1 MPDPKTPQFT
11 DRVARGLPFL
21 VAVSGGAALVYES
34 VWMRSFG
41 LIFGNTTDAVAMVL
55 AVFMGGLALGSAL
68 VARRRSP
75 DPLRTYAF
83 LELAIGG
90 AAILTLPLLR
100 ALPWVYGA
108 LAGRLGLEG
117 PLELAGRVILAA
129 IVLLP
134 ATVLL
139 GMTVPL
145 AVATLASAGRPTRAS
160 FGSLYLLNTVGGAVG
175 VALGAFLLVP
185 VLGVRGTLVVAALG
199 SLSVGAVALR
209 WRRKAGLIAPVRA
222 SPSGEAS
229 TGTEERTPEAPD
241 TGAAAARHARILTLG
256 AALAAASGASTFGVE
271 VLWARSYA
279 LIIGS
284 SVYAFNVMLLAVLLG
299 IAGGAAL
306 YGRVRPR
313 LTRPVRAV
321 GVLFGVAGAAVLA
334 GQWVIG
340 QLPEVYLGVLGVLPV
355 SFAAHQLAG
364 LLLCLATML
373 PVTLVLGMTFP
384 ILMHLVDSGG
394 RSAQEA
400 SGRLY
405 AWNTG
410 GAIAGALLVDLLLVP
425 RLGLQPPYLVFAALL
440 LGGGAWALAETTAW
454 PPAIKVVAPAAL
466 VAILLVL
473 APRWTPWDPVLM
485 SSGVHRYG
493 LEWRDR
499 VDSVFDL
506 GTWLREQQE
515 LVFYREG
522 SEAVVAVS
530 KTDTGRHFLSVN
542 GKTDAGSGEDDVVTQ
557 RFIAHVPMLLHR
569 DPRRALVIGW
579 GAGATA
585 ASAGLYPLESL
596 ECVEI
601 EPAVYEAA
609 SFFDEISGDVR
620 RDERFTI
627 TFRDGRNRLLR
638 EREPWDVIVSE
649 PSNPWISG
657 VSNLFTRD
665 FYEIVLDR
673 LAADGV
679 FGQWFHY
686 YHLDASDV
694 KVEVKTF
701 LSVFPHASLWLV
713 PPVTA
718 EDGTHRFGADML
730 LVGSAEPHALDW
742 SRLQE
747 VLGDT
752 SVGEDLRATRAIS
765 DPLALVASWVMGRAE
780 MEIWVEDEDTF
791 PSGTPLNTDD
801 HPYLEFVA
809 PRRTVVIPL
818 EASRAASAQRADMG
832 ASAGDARSVLLHHPA
847 FAEGSSALATLYRDL
862 AERYVVAGQT
872 TRALAALDSAV
883 AALPDDALA
892 HTRTAELLLESGQ
905 EAEALGRLR
914 VAVRMDPESFHAWDL
929 LGQLAIERRDYLLAE
944 EAHRAMLRREP
955 GNVDAWLRLAA
966 VLARQGKWGEAREAL
981 VWARRLDPEA
991 LVDPELERYITR
1003 RAAEE
1008 RARR

>member
-1 MPDPKTPQFT
+1 VPDPKTASPL

-55 AVFMGGLALGSAL
+55 AVFMGGLALGSAI
-68 VARRRSP
+68 VARRRSR
-75 DPLRTYAF
+75 DPLRAYAL
-83 LELAIGG
+83 LELGIGA

-100 ALPWVYGA
+100 VLPWVYGA

-117 PLELAGRVILAA
+117 PLELLGRVLLAA
-129 IVLLP
+129 LVLLP

-145 AVATLASAGRPTRAS
+145 AVETLAAAGRPMRAS
-160 FGSLYLLNTVGGAVG
+160 FGRLYLLNTLGGAVG
-175 VALGAFLLVP
+175 VAVGPFFLVP

-199 SLSVGAVALR
+199 SLGVGAVALR
-209 WRRKAGLIAPVRA
+209 WRFEAGPVARVT
-222 SPSGEAS
+222 SPLEDAGDQ
-229 TGTEERTPEAPD
+229 TPEGAPEAGD
-241 TGAAAARHARILTLG
+241 AGSGDARRARVVTRG
-256 AALAAASGASTFGVE
+256 VVLASASGAATFGVE

-279 LIIGS
+279 LVIGS
-284 SVYAFNVMLLAVLLG
+284 SVYAFNLMLLAVLLG

-306 YGRVRPR
+306 YGSLRPR
-313 LTRPVRAV
+313 LNRPLVAV
-321 GVLFGVAGAAVLA
+321 GALFGAAGVAVLG

-340 QLPEVYLGVLGVLPV
+340 QLPEVYLGALAVLPV
-355 SFAAHQLAG
+355 SFTVHQLAG

-373 PVTLVLGMTFP
+373 PVTLALGMTFP
-384 ILMHLVDSGG
+384 LLMHLVDSGG

-405 AWNTG
+405 AWNTA
-410 GAIAGALLVDLLLVP
+410 GAIAGALLADLLLVP
-425 RLGLQPPYLVFAALL
+425 HFGLQPPYLVFAAFLL
-440 LGGGAWALAETTAW
+440 AGGAWALAEAAAW
-454 PPAIKVVAPAAL
+454 RPLPKVAAPAAL
-466 VAILLVL
+466 LATLLAL

-506 GTWLREQQE
+506 STWLREQQE

-530 KTDTGRHFLSVN
+530 RTDNGRHFLSVN

-569 DPRRALVIGW
+569 GPRRALVIGW

-585 ASAGLYPLESL
+585 ASAGLYPLDSL

-609 SFFDEISGDVR
+609 SFFDELSGELR

-657 VSNLFTRD
+657 VSNLFTRE
-665 FYEIVLDR
+665 FYEVVLDK
-673 LAADGV
+673 LASDGV

-686 YHLDASDV
+686 YHLDAADV
-694 KVEVKTF
+694 KVEVHTF

-742 SRLQE
+742 RRLEQM
-747 VLGDT
+747 LGDT
-752 SVGEDLRATRAIS
+752 SVGEDVRATRAFG
-765 DPLALVASWVMGRAE
+765 DPLGLVASWVMGRAE
-780 MEIWVEDEDTF
+780 METWVEDEETF

-809 PRRTVVIPL
+809 PRRMVVTPL
-818 EASRAASAQRADMG
+818 EASRAASAQRVDMG

-847 FAEGSSALATLYRDL
+847 FEEGPSALATLYRDL
-862 AERYVVAGQT
+862 AERYVVAGQP
-872 TRALAALDSAV
+872 TRALVSLDSAV
-883 AALPDDALA
+883 KAWPDDALA
-892 HTRTAELLLESGQ
+892 HTRAAELLLESGRQ
-905 EAEALGRLR
+905 AEALGRLR
-914 VAVRMDPESFHAWDL
+914 VAVRSDPESFHAWDL
-929 LGQLAIERRDYLLAE
+929 LGQLAIERQDYPLAE
-944 EAHRAMLRREP
+944 NAHRAMLRREP
-955 GNVDAWLRLAA
+955 GNVVAWLRLAA
-966 VLARQGKWGEAREAL
+966 VLARQAQWGEAREAL

-991 LVDPELERYITR
+991 PVDPELELYISR
-1003 RAAEE
+1003 RAAE
-1008 RARR
+1008 ARTRR

>member
-1 MPDPKTPQFT
+1 
-11 DRVARGLPFL
+11 
-21 VAVSGGAALVYES
+21 
-34 VWMRSFG
+34 
-41 LIFGNTTDAVAMVL
+41 
-55 AVFMGGLALGSAL
+55 
-68 VARRRSP
+68 
-75 DPLRTYAF
+75 
-83 LELAIGG
+83 
-90 AAILTLPLLR
+90 
-100 ALPWVYGA
+100 
-108 LAGRLGLEG
+108 
-117 PLELAGRVILAA
+117 
-129 IVLLP
+129 
-134 ATVLL
+134 
-139 GMTVPL
+139 
-145 AVATLASAGRPTRAS
+145 
-160 FGSLYLLNTVGGAVG
+160 
-175 VALGAFLLVP
+175 
-185 VLGVRGTLVVAALG
+185 
-199 SLSVGAVALR
+199 
-209 WRRKAGLIAPVRA
+209 
-222 SPSGEAS
+222 
-229 TGTEERTPEAPD
+229 
-241 TGAAAARHARILTLG
+241 
-256 AALAAASGASTFGVE
+256 
-271 VLWARSYA
+271 
-279 LIIGS
+279 
-284 SVYAFNVMLLAVLLG
+284 
-299 IAGGAAL
+299 
-306 YGRVRPR
+306 
-313 LTRPVRAV
+313 
-321 GVLFGVAGAAVLA
+321 VLFGVAGAAVLA

-340 QLPEVYLGVLGVLPV
+340 QLPEVYLGALGVLPV

-364 LLLCLATML
+364 LLLCFATML

-384 ILMHLVDSGG
+384 LLMHLVDSGG

-410 GAIAGALLVDLLLVP
+410 GAIAGALLADLLLVP

-454 PPAIKVVAPAAL
+454 RPAIKVVAPAAL

-473 APRWTPWDPVLM
+473 SPRWTPWDPVLM

-499 VDSVFDL
+499 VDSAFDL

-657 VSNLFTRD
+657 VSNLFTRE
-665 FYEIVLDR
+665 FYEVVLDR
-673 LAADGV
+673 LASDGV

-752 SVGEDLRATRAIS
+752 PVGRDLRATRAIS
-765 DPLALVASWVMGRAE
+765 DPLGLVASWAMGRAE
-780 MEIWVEDEDTF
+780 MEIWVEDEETF

-809 PRRTVVIPL
+809 PRRIVVTPL
-818 EASRAASAQRADMG
+818 EASRAASAQRAAMG
-832 ASAGDARSVLLHHPA
+832 ASAGDARNVLLHHPA

-862 AERYVVAGQT
+862 AERYVVAGQP

-929 LGQLAIERRDYLLAE
+929 LGQLAIDRRDYLLAE

-991 LVDPELERYITR
+991 PVDPELERYLAR